1 MTKTEQDRYRQLLL
15 DLGKRLRQ
23 DLGEL
28 VEEALRKTG
37 GEAAGS
43 LSNAPIH
50 LADLGSDTYEQE
62 VSVSLLQNQ
71 DQTLQ
76 EIAAAL
82 NRIERGT
89 YGRCEECGTEVS
101 RERLQAIPYTRWC
114 VACARRSEG
123 EPPAGNL

>member
-1 MTKTEQDRYRQLLL
+1 M
-15 DLGKRLRQ
+15 LGP
-23 DLGEL
+23 
-28 VEEALRKTG
+28 
-37 GEAAGS
+37 S
-43 LSNAPIH
+43 
-50 LADLGSDTYEQE
+50 SDTYDQDVREG
-62 VSVSLLQNQ
+62 QNQ